1 MTISRKGLGRMTSDS
16 RTNSDSGTD
25 SDLEAFRSFLDTVSG
40 RVDATLSRRLKSVRV
55 RPRIINDAMRYTA
68 LAEGKR
74 LRPGLVI
81 LAYEA
86 CGGRGRKADPVAAA
100 VEMVHAFSLIHDDL
114 PAMDDDDMRRGKP
127 SNHRVFGEGIAILAG
142 DALLALAFQT
152 LSSLRHA
159 SALGPEI
166 TVRLVE
172 ELSDATGATG
182 VIGGQVLD
190 LLCEGAEVPRA
201 TVTYIHRHKT
211 ARLFAAALRLGGLA
225 AGTGPAR
232 LRSLTR
238 YGETAGTAFQI
249 VDDILNA
256 AGSFTELGRNP
267 GRDQARG
274 KVTYPR
280 IVGMAASHR
289 AVSRLLGEARRETS
303 RFPEERRRFDGLLD
317 LLDGRRRNSRGRP
330 LGEKE

>member
-1 MTISRKGLGRMTSDS
+1 MTSAS
-16 RTNSDSGTD
+16 RAGA
-25 SDLEAFRSFLDTVSG
+25 DLEAFHSFLDRIGG
-40 RVDATLSRRLKSVRV
+40 RVDATLSRRLEAVRV

-152 LSSLRHA
+152 LSGLHHA

-172 ELSDATGATG
+172 ELSAATGAAG

-211 ARLFAAALRLGGLA
+211 ARLFAASLRLGGLA
-225 AGTGPAR
+225 AGGSPAR
-232 LRSLTR
+232 LRTLTR
-238 YGETAGTAFQI
+238 YGESVGIAFQI
-249 VDDILNA
+249 VDDILGA
-256 AGSFTELGRNP
+256 AGSFKELGRDP

-280 IVGMAASHR
+280 VVGMPASHR
-289 AVSRLLGEARRETS
+289 AVNRLLGEARRETS
-303 RFPEERRRFDGLLD
+303 HFPDQQRLFDGLLD
-317 LLDGRRRNSRGRP
+317 LLDRRRRDPQGRL
-330 LGEKE
+330 LGEKETG

>member
-1 MTISRKGLGRMTSDS
+1 MTLDS
-16 RTNSDSGTD
+16 RGD
-25 SDLEAFRSFLDTVSG
+25 SDLEAFRTYLDRIQG
-40 RVDATLSRRLKSVRV
+40 RVDATLSRRLEAVRV
-55 RPRIINDAMRYTA
+55 RPRVINDAMRYTT
-68 LAEGKR
+68 LADGKR

-152 LSSLRHA
+152 LSGLRHA

-172 ELSDATGATG
+172 ELSDATGAAG

-211 ARLFAAALRLGGLA
+211 ARLFAASLRLGGLA
-225 AGTGPAR
+225 AAGTPAR
-232 LRSLTR
+232 LKALTR
-238 YGETAGTAFQI
+238 YGEAVGIAFQI
-249 VDDILNA
+249 VDDVLGA
-256 AGSFTELGRNP
+256 AGSFTELGRDP

-289 AVSRLLGEARRETS
+289 AVNRLLGEARRETAH
-303 RFPEERRRFDGLLD
+303 FPDQRRLFDGLLD
-317 LLDGRRRNSRGRP
+317 LLDRRRRDDRGGF
-330 LGEKE
+330 LGEKEGR